1 MAPVTM
7 QTLRQL
13 WASSRVQ
20 AMVEAAIVASILIW
34 AGNWGTWYWNQSLA
48 LGRHPFFYQLY
59 YEPAVMVAC
68 GKGFVVAQPQ
78 VPAMTKFLTEQTA
91 EFDCKDIPADAKL
104 GTDGLY
110 QGSARYIMTTV
121 GWTWRIVGVSWRRLG
136 PVAGVLFGMTIAAA
150 YGIFRLG
157 MGRVIAMVLAWVLSL
172 STLHLANLPNIRD
185 YSKAPFALILIF
197 LLGLLVTHRPSWK
210 RVVGI
215 SVAYGVVM
223 GIGYG
228 FRTDL
233 LINIPAFLLTVFLF
247 LDANVRKRLAFG
259 AVAAAVCMTTF
270 YVSAWPI
277 ISAVNRTWGCQ
288 WHTAILGLGDDNTHD
303 LQLEATP
310 YDWLDGYTDE
320 FAFATATS
328 YAARLEPGVKHIE
341 YCGPDYDR
349 VTSAFML
356 DIARHAPADFIVRA
370 YASSLQMVQLPL
382 RWRKP
387 PIPHMATDFYRM
399 RMAMTAHAQDAGIVL
414 VAVAVFLVAA
424 ANIRLGIFLIGFLL
438 YFGGYPAVQFG
449 NRHFFHLEFITWWA
463 FGFLL
468 QQVVTAIV
476 ARARKQPHP
485 AFAPGAVRRASLV
498 LGGSVV
504 ALWAVLAVARLYQ
517 QSALEPLMEQYTN
530 AQLDQVFSDDTAAKV
545 FRVPPA
551 AAKRTDPET
560 ADLLEVDLNEWQCP
574 ADSKLKF
581 VYDSSH
587 QGFARDLIVKTGAAR
602 VPTRMFIP
610 VYATFQG
617 VSIGDAP
624 PGCLAGVYRVQHPER
639 FTLMPKLLLRPGW
652 EDQPLYQSLHG
663 WGIEPPPDE

>member
-1 MAPVTM
+1 MTM

-20 AMVEAAIVASILIW
+20 ALVEAAIVAGILIW

-59 YEPAVMVAC
+59 YEPAVMAAC

-78 VPAMTKFLTEQTA
+78 VPAMTKFLTEQTT

-110 QGSARYIMTTV
+110 QGSARYLMTAV
-121 GWTWRIVGVSWRRLG
+121 GVAWRFAGVSWRKLG
-136 PVAGVLFGMTIAAA
+136 PVAGVLFGITIAAA

-157 MGRVIAMVLAWVLSL
+157 MGRVLSIVLAWVLSL
-172 STLHLANLPNIRD
+172 STLHLLNLPHIRD
-185 YSKAPFALILIF
+185 YSKAPFALLLIF
-197 LLGLLVTHRPSWK
+197 FLGLLVTRRPSWT
-210 RVVGI
+210 RVLWI
-215 SVAYGVVM
+215 SLAYGVVM

-233 LINIPAFLLTVFLF
+233 LINIPAFLLTAFLF
-247 LDANVRKRLAFG
+247 LDARWRNRLMFG
-259 AVAAAVCMTTF
+259 AAGAAVCLAAF
-270 YVSAWPI
+270 YLSAWPI

-288 WHTAILGLGDDNTHD
+288 WHTAILGVGEDNTRD
-303 LQLEATP
+303 LQLDVAP
-310 YDWLDGYTDE
+310 YDWLDGFTDE
-320 FAFATATS
+320 YAYATATS
-328 YAARLEPGVKHIE
+328 YAARVEPGVKPIG

-356 DIARHAPADFIVRA
+356 DVARHAPADFLIRA

-382 RWRKP
+382 RWQKP
-387 PIPHMATDFYRM
+387 PVPHMATDFYRI
-399 RMAMTAHAQDAGIVL
+399 RMAMTAHARDAGIVL

-424 ANIRLGIFLIGFLL
+424 ANIRLGLFLIGFLL
-438 YFGGYPAVQFG
+438 YFGGYPAVQFS

-468 QQVVTAIV
+468 QQLVIAVV
-476 ARARKQPHP
+476 ARVRKRPHP
-485 AFAPGAVRRASLV
+485 FPSRDAVRRAALV

-504 ALWAVLAVARLYQ
+504 ALWALLAVARLYQ
-517 QSALEPLMEQYTN
+517 QSALEPLVEQYTN
-530 AQLDQVFSDDTAAKV
+530 AQLDQIFTDDTV
-545 FRVPPA
+545 PPLHRVPPA
-551 AAKRTDPET
+551 AAARTNPET
-560 ADLLEVDLNEWQCP
+560 ADLLEVDVNEWQCP
-574 ADSKLKF
+574 AESKLKF
-581 VYDSSH
+581 VYDTSH
-587 QGFARDLIVKTGAAR
+587 QGFARDLIVKPGAAR
-602 VPTRMFIP
+602 VPTRIFIP

-617 VSIGDAP
+617 VSVGDAP
-624 PGCLAGVYRVQHPER
+624 AGCLAGVYRVQHPEQ
-639 FTLMPKLLLRPGW
+639 FTLMPRLVLRPGW

>member
-1 MAPVTM
+1 MNLQM
-7 QTLRQL
+7 LRRL

-20 AMVEAAIVASILIW
+20 AIVEAAIVAGILIW

-48 LGRHPFFYQLY
+48 LGRHPSFYQLY

-78 VPAMTKFLTEQTA
+78 VPAMTKFLNEQTT

-104 GTDGLY
+104 GTEGLY
-110 QGSARYIMTTV
+110 QGAGRYLMTAV
-121 GWTWRIVGVSWRRLG
+121 GVAWQFVGVSWRKLG
-136 PVAGVLFGMTIAAA
+136 PVAGILFGITIAAA

-157 MGRVIAMVLAWVLSL
+157 MGRVLSIVLAWFLSL
-172 STLHLANLPNIRD
+172 STLHLLNLPHIRD
-185 YSKAPFALILIF
+185 YSKAPFALLLIF
-197 LLGLLVTHRPSWK
+197 LLGLLVTRRPSWT
-210 RVVGI
+210 RVLWI
-215 SVAYGVVM
+215 SLAYGVVM

-233 LINIPAFLLTVFLF
+233 LINIPAFLLTAFLF
-247 LDANVRKRLAFG
+247 LDASWRHRLRFG
-259 AVAAAVCMTTF
+259 AAGAAVCLAAF
-270 YVSAWPI
+270 YFSAWPI

-288 WHTAILGLGDDNTHD
+288 WHTAILGVGEDNTRD
-303 LQLEATP
+303 LQLDVAP
-310 YDWLDGYTDE
+310 YDWLDGFTDE
-320 FAFATATS
+320 YAYATATS
-328 YAARLEPGVKHIE
+328 YAARVEPGVKPIG

-356 DIARHAPADFIVRA
+356 DVARHAPADFLVRA

-387 PIPHMATDFYRM
+387 PVPHMATDFYKA

-414 VAVAVFLVAA
+414 VVVAVFLVAVS
-424 ANIRLGIFLIGFLL
+424 NIRLGVFLIGFLL

-468 QQVVTAIV
+468 QQIVTAIV
-476 ARARKQPHP
+476 ARVRRQPHP
-485 AFAPGAVRRASLV
+485 LPSRDAVRRAALV
-498 LGGSVV
+498 LGGSFV
-504 ALWAVLAVARLYQ
+504 ALWALLAVARLYQ
-517 QSALEPLMEQYTN
+517 QSTLEPLVEQYTR
-530 AQLDQVFSDDTAAKV
+530 AQLDQIFTDDTPDKIHH
-545 FRVPPA
+545 VPPVA
-551 AAKRTDPET
+551 ATRTNPET

-574 ADSKLKF
+574 AESKLKF

-602 VPTRMFIP
+602 VPTRIFIP

-624 PGCLAGVYRVQHPER
+624 AGCLAGVYRVQHPEQ
-639 FTLMPKLLLRPGW
+639 FTLMPRLVLRPGW
-652 EDQPLYQSLHG
+652 EDQPLYQALHG